1 MRAAALL
8 QFAMVRDMLHL
19 VGFVPYDK
27 AAFAAEEEERRRQR
41 LTGLNAAGEREKTT
55 VPKRDMRSLVALDL
69 ATLPDEE
76 HPETVQEMRSEWA
89 RLGGFECVMP
99 SPQPELNDYYA
110 PLFESQR
117 YGNVLNFQYIKQTA
131 AARQRADGDG
141 DGAPREGA
149 ARAIPREAS
158 SGRGPRG
165 SSDRPIVPAG
175 IRRVSSTPGMGLSGS
190 AAALAADDAGIGNSA
205 PSTVPKT
212 AKGRAVPGLAEAA
225 KARKPPPSSEETVKA
240 RKLPPAS
247 ARLGRTVAARPVS
260 SRVGLGLGARASAPA
275 AAAPAVRP
283 VVKRLAQVRFGGP
296 EERRV

>member
-1 MRAAALL
+1 VWLIL

-27 AAFAAEEEERRRQR
+27 VAFAAEEEERRRQR
-41 LTGLNAAGEREKTT
+41 LTGLNAAGEREKIT
-55 VPKRDMRSLVALDL
+55 VPKRDMRSLAALDL
-69 ATLPDEE
+69 SMLPDEE
-76 HPETVQEMRSEWA
+76 HPETLREMRSEWA
-89 RLGGFECVMP
+89 RLGGFESVMP

-117 YGNVLNFQYIKQTA
+117 YGNLLNFQYIKQMA
-131 AARQRADGDG
+131 ASRQRADGDG
-141 DGAPREGA
+141 DGAAREGA
-149 ARAIPREAS
+149 ARATPREAS
-158 SGRGPRG
+158 SGRRPTASCG
-165 SSDRPIVPAG
+165 RPIAPAG
-175 IRRVSSTPGMGLSGS
+175 IRRISSTPGMGSGS
-190 AAALAADDAGIGNSA
+190 ESALAADDAGIGNSA
-205 PSTVPKT
+205 PCTVPKT
-212 AKGRAVPGLAEAA
+212 AKGRALSGLAEAT

-247 ARLGRTVAARPVS
+247 ARLGHTVATRPVS
-260 SRVGLGLGARASAPA
+260 SRVGLGLGAHASAAAAA